1 VSVSRQREILGGAM
15 SEENVELAR
24 KTYAILN
31 EVYLTGD
38 PEPLRRHIQER
49 ADPECAL
56 VTTDITFESEWRGE
70 EGILAFVADQM
81 EALDRMWIRPDD
93 YVDLGDRVIILLSWG
108 GRAKQTGIEVE
119 FSSAHVFTFRDGLA
133 VRIHMYRDPV
143 YGVNAESLRAF
154 WEAWKPGEELPTFIF
169 DPEVAHEDSDLPDRA
184 AELDRIVGAGDRLVS
199 IHHVQDEGSLAYVW
213 TFRDGKVI
221 HFRSYREPSEALQ
234 AAGLGD

>member
-1 VSVSRQREILGGAM
+1 M

-49 ADPECAL
+49 AAPECVL
-56 VTTDITFESEWRGE
+56 ITTDITFESEWRGA

-154 WEAWKPGEELPTFIF
+154 WDAWKPGEELPTFIF
-169 DPEVAHEDSDLPDRA
+169 DSEVATRTRTCRTARRSWSESSAPATASSRFTTSRTRA
-184 AELDRIVGAGDRLVS
+184 
-199 IHHVQDEGSLAYVW
+199 
-213 TFRDGKVI
+213 
-221 HFRSYREPSEALQ
+221 RSPTSGRSAT
-234 AAGLGD
+234 GR